1 MRRAARAWGTR
12 GEPSNRTVIQRETER
27 REAAEPGT
35 PRGFLK
41 RTIVKTMT
49 NVKSRPVTSHLG
61 SQSPETALATPV
73 RAVPSPSR
81 VTSDEIESAVA
92 SPRGPD
98 SDASRES

>member
-1 MRRAARAWGTR
+1 MATRLERCGARMGGR
-12 GEPSNRTVIQRETER
+12 VIQFQTERETER

-73 RAVPSPSR
+73 RAVR
-81 VTSDEIESAVA
+81 VE
-92 SPRGPD
+92 
-98 SDASRES
+98 